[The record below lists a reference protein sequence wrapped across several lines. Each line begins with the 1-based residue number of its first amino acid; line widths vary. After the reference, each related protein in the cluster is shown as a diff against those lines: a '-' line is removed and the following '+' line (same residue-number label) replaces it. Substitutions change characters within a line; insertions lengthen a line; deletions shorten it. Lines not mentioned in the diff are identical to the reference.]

1 MKRFNCV
8 ILRHKNNKFK
18 IVKAAGVHIYAKLLE
33 MIGYEFGGD
42 MNGSAYGADFLLL
55 IPYKKDVIIKE
66 KLNGLKLITIEKLVG
81 DYLKGR
87 PTLPEEN
94 AAQFLSMYNSRDPQS
109 AILGIKLIFNCFS
122 YKNFENYALDIYS
135 KCGKMNTVIEL
146 MVNFYYTLRAIER
159 TINAN

>member
-1 MKRFNCV
+1 MNRFNCV

-33 MIGYEFGGD
+33 MIGFEFGGD

-55 IPYKKDVIIKE
+55 IPYGKDVIIKE
-66 KLNGLKLITIEKLVG
+66 KLNGLKLITIEKLIG

-87 PTLPEEN
+87 PILLEEQ
-94 AAQFLSMYNSRDPQS
+94 AAQFISMYNARDTQT

-122 YKNFENYALDIYS
+122 YQNFENYARHS
-135 KCGKMNTVIEL
+135 KCTIIEL
-146 MVNFYYTLRAIER
+146 MTRFYYMLHAIER
-159 TINAN
+159 TTNAN